1 MIVDVASEKQA
12 EDIVMI
18 DISEVSSLANYFV
31 ILSGGT
37 SGQIRALRD
46 EMVKNLKQEGVLLA
60 RSEGLPESGWVILD
74 FGDVVTHIFG
84 PDQRTFYGFDRFWAE
99 ANQVVRI
106 P

>member
-46 EMVKNLKQEGVLLA
+46 EMVKNGYNTASRYSTKAALEKD
-60 RSEGLPESGWVILD
+60 ILIYKSLSNN
-74 FGDVVTHIFG
+74 F
-84 PDQRTFYGFDRFWAE
+84 
-99 ANQVVRI
+99 
-106 P
+106 